1 MKKLCLIILIVMFIG
16 VSAASSM
23 AQEGSTIPNTTI
35 GQAEDTG
42 AIPNLTEDPND
53 TNGRA
58 AHLDTEK
65 EGDQLNPVERT
76 IIIRDAIITNAPT
89 MLGN

>member
-1 MKKLCLIILIVMFIG
+1 MKKLCLTILIVMFIG
-16 VSAASSM
+16 VSAVSSM
-23 AQEGSTIPNTTI
+23 AQEGSIPNTTI
-35 GQAEDTG
+35 GQTEDTG

>member
-1 MKKLCLIILIVMFIG
+1 MIKKLLAVLVIALFIG
-16 VSAASSM
+16 VNIGIVSA
-23 AQEGSTIPNTTI
+23 QDNTTTD
-35 GQAEDTG
+35 QPQEVVSS
-42 AIPNLTEDPND
+42 IPNLTQPEDAED

-76 IIIRDAIITNAPT
+76 IIIRDAIRSNNISN
-89 MLGN
+89 

>member
-1 MKKLCLIILIVMFIG
+1 MIKKLLAVLVITLFIG
-16 VSAASSM
+16 VNIGTALADSTTTSQPQEVVSS
-23 AQEGSTIPNTTI
+23 
-35 GQAEDTG
+35 
-42 AIPNLTEDPND
+42 IPNLTQPEDAED

-76 IIIRDAIITNAPT
+76 IIIRDAIRSNNISN
-89 MLGN
+89 